1 MIRNHFAC
9 PVCATTWTTDCT
21 VQAIEPCPS
30 CGLVLMGLL
39 QPADLHDAH
48 VKQALDIDL
57 PGAVP
62 TRVGNECS
70 LQHGEACRHGG
81 REEGDRATWDD
92 WADQV
97 SWDVLEDADGFS
109 RVH

>member
-30 CGLVLMGLL
+30 CGLMLVGLMR
-39 QPADLHDAH
+39 PADLHDEH

-57 PGAVP
+57 PDTVP
-62 TRVGNECS
+62 TRLPCCV
-70 LQHGEACRHGG
+70 QADDD
-81 REEGDRATWDD
+81 GDDFHW
-92 WADQV
+92 
-97 SWDVLEDADGFS
+97 
-109 RVH
+109 VH